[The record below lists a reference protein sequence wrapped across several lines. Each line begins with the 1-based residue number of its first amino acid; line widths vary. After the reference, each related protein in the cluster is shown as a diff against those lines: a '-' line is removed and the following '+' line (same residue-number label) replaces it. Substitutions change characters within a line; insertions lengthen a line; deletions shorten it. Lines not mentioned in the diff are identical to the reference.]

1 MVHCARTALQVTP
14 EIRNSQVTRVLYQ
27 LKIHWGGRSCGV
39 PVARARGE
47 EAVLTWGPPVKVNVA
62 WQHSL
67 PPPPSF
73 SKLYWQC
80 RVAKPRHFHFHHL
93 SNTRP
98 DPHSTRPRELAT
110 DSRGAGPEGPFDQ
123 YVTRQTSK
131 PVHCARTV
139 RTVHRLCA
147 PVLFVHRTVHEQCK

>member
-14 EIRNSQVTRVLYQ
+14 QIRNSQVTRVLYQ
-27 LKIHWGGRSCGV
+27 LKIHWGCRSCGV

-62 WQHSL
+62 WLHSL

-98 DPHSTRPRELAT
+98 DPTALGHVSWQRTAEAPAQKDYSTNTSPVRLQ
-110 DSRGAGPEGPFDQ
+110 SR
-123 YVTRQTSK
+123 
-131 PVHCARTV
+131 
-139 RTVHRLCA
+139 
-147 PVLFVHRTVHEQCK
+147 